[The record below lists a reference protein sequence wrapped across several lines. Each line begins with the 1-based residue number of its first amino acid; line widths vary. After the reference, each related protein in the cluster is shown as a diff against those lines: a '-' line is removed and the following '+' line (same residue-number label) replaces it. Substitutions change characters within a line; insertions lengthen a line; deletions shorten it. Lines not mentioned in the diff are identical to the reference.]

1 MHRAPSP
8 SLGAHSPSRVDFSPR
23 TLGTPCSSRRISMG
37 EVTKARGTS
46 TGGVRGEWRRRRKKK
61 KEPRWRHTSSVFSGL
76 PPVLL
81 ANSSFSFSCRPS
93 PVTFSLLSACLPL
106 VPSRFWRVLR
116 PPSRRFL
123 FYFAP
128 LLDPHPAGPPI
139 SSATA
144 PYCGKKTS
152 KGRSQNA
159 KLG

>member
-23 TLGTPCSSRRISMG
+23 TLDTPCSSRRISMG
-37 EVTKARGTS
+37 EVTKAQGTS

-93 PVTFSLLSACLPL
+93 PVTFSLLFACLPL

-144 PYCGKKTS
+144 PYCGKKRS